1 MARKQ
6 VARSLIDGW
15 NVEISF
21 AGNGVEGIG
30 VIVKVND
37 IDIDIK

>member
-21 AGNGVEGIG
+21 AGNGVEGIEA
-30 VIVKVND
+30 
-37 IDIDIK
+37 